1 MGEFYPTYSTDN
13 IWREDDMMRCLTDD
27 LVAIETDIAALET
40 GKSDAAHTHIG
51 YASAID
57 VAILE
62 DLVGDTSVASQISS
76 AVDGIQ
82 SQLDGKAPAGYGLG
96 EAFVREINFSEIDN
110 TKVNG
115 LYRFTT
121 STTLNGVDINYC
133 RMRVENY
140 DHNWLRQTVI
150 THNGNTELIRDCTDG
165 VWGSWECPNPPMKL
179 GVEYRTTSRW
189 CEKPVYTQLIN
200 VGDLPNQTTKTV
212 NWSTPS
218 GTVTHVI
225 SCTGTI
231 SGSGDTIPYR
241 GSGNGEIAVS
251 ATPTY
256 IMIAV
261 TGYNLAGSDGIV
273 ELRYVK

>member
-1 MGEFYPTYSTDN
+1 MGDFIPTYSTDN
-13 IWREDDMMRCLTDD
+13 IWREDDMTQCLSND
-27 LVAIETDIAALET
+27 LNAIEENITTLQT
-40 GKSDAAHTHIG
+40 GKANTTHTHAE
-51 YASAID
+51 YAA
-57 VAILE
+57 
-62 DLVGDTSVASQISS
+62 
-76 AVDGIQ
+76 
-82 SQLDGKAPAGYGLG
+82 AGYGLG
-96 EAFVREINFSEIDN
+96 EATSRVITFEEIDN
-110 TKVNG
+110 IKVNG

-121 STTLNGVDINYC
+121 TASLNGVAINHC

-140 DHNWLRQTVI
+140 DHNWVRQTLI

-200 VGDLPNQTTKTV
+200 IGDLPNQTTKTV
-212 NWSTPS
+212 NWSTPT
-218 GTVTHVI
+218 GTVTNVL
-225 SCTGTI
+225 SCIGTVA
-231 SGSGDTIPYR
+231 GSGDTMPYR

-256 IMIAV
+256 ITIAI
-261 TGYNLAGSDGIV
+261 TGYNMAGYDGIV